1 MNDMKP
7 RPAIL
12 ALDPDHDTFG
22 PHGAVMMVS
31 VSGTAVVL

>member
-22 PHGAVMMVS
+22 PRGAVLMVS